1 MENKRFEHIIT
12 RYLKGKATPEEE
24 AELLQAIRLQ
34 GMGGRFPE
42 ANRRMESFGR
52 D

>member
-24 AELLQAIRLQ
+24 AELLQAIH
-34 GMGGRFPE
+34 GFPE

>member
-24 AELLQAIRLQ
+24 AELPCLK